1 MGKRVAEGIKR
12 VKQSQRELE
21 SSILRR
27 CASGRDRLDK
37 RLATG
42 VKIIKVAPGSTGSKD
57 FPRLWKRDEGDRTK
71 IRGSA
76 EWYIPRR
83 ADLRRRMLFLHGGS
97 YVVYAPCDSVYRS
110 LASRL
115 ASQCGLCVLSIDY
128 RLAPEHR
135 FPAAFEDAC
144 AALKWLSVNGPP
156 EVNGQGKVKGAPF
169 SASPARDLFVC
180 GDSAGGGLA
189 LAASMAQ
196 RAFVRERLRG
206 VIGLSAWN
214 DLTASTPSYDT
225 RQWCPEQCW
234 GDAVNAG
241 VDRKSG
247 REEAEAYLGRRGVQ
261 LHGRDWRAS
270 PFFAPAGRLRA
281 LPSVLLQVGDFELIL
296 DESVLLH
303 KRLEKLG
310 HPDARVDVYPRMWH
324 CWHQYEEGSGALFGM
339 KSEHFGFCALVLLQ
353 IMAGLGTLSQAKKAL
368 RDVKKWVEAR
378 IT

>member
-324 CWHQYEEGSGALFGM
+324 CWHQYEEGSG
-339 KSEHFGFCALVLLQ
+339 
-353 IMAGLGTLSQAKKAL
+353 LGTLSQAKKAL

>member
-296 DESVLLH
+296 DESVCCLPLAAWPKIGSILGLLREVLLH

-310 HPDARVDVYPRMWH
+310 RSLN
-324 CWHQYEEGSGALFGM
+324 E
-339 KSEHFGFCALVLLQ
+339 
-353 IMAGLGTLSQAKKAL
+353 
-368 RDVKKWVEAR
+368 
-378 IT
+378 

>member
-281 LPSVLLQVGDFELIL
+281 LPSVLLQV
-296 DESVLLH
+296 LLH

-324 CWHQYEEGSGALFGM
+324 CWHQYEEGSG
-339 KSEHFGFCALVLLQ
+339 
-353 IMAGLGTLSQAKKAL
+353 LGTLSQAKKAL